1 MKRWQTL
8 LGVAGTASLVT
19 AVAATIAIDV
29 PRRIIWNV
37 SASVPLGLY
46 VTTPAQRL
54 RVGELVAVRPPEKL
68 ATFMA
73 SRHYLGA
80 GVPMLKHVAALP
92 GQSVCRRRLRI
103 RIDGRRVASARLA
116 DSLGRPLPA
125 WRGCHRLT
133 DDEVFLLNA
142 TLSDSFDG
150 RYFGTVSRSTVIGRA
165 VPVWTW
171 QPRKSG

>member
-1 MKRWQTL
+1 MTPWRSL

-19 AVAATIAIDV
+19 AVAATIAVDM
-29 PRRIIWNV
+29 PRRVIWNV

-46 VTTPAQRL
+46 VTTPVHRL

-73 SRHYLGA
+73 SRRYLGA

-103 RIDGRRVASARLA
+103 RIDGRPVASARLA

-142 TLSDSFDG
+142 EVSDSFDG
-150 RYFGTVSRSTVIGRA
+150 RYFGAVPRSKVIARA

-171 QPRKSG
+171 RAR

>member
-19 AVAATIAIDV
+19 AVAATIAVDV

-46 VTTPAQRL
+46 VTTPVQGL
-54 RVGELVAVRPPEKL
+54 RVGELVAVRPPQKL

-80 GVPMLKHVAALP
+80 GVPMLKHIAALP
-92 GQSVCRRRLRI
+92 GQSVCRRRLQI
-103 RIDGRRVASARLA
+103 RIDGRPVTSARLA
-116 DSLGRPLPA
+116 DSRGRPLPG
-125 WRGCHRLT
+125 WRGCHRVT
-133 DDEVFLLNA
+133 DDEVFLLN
-142 TLSDSFDG
+142 TTVSDSFDG
-150 RYFGTVSRSTVIGRA
+150 RYFGAVPRSTVIGRA
-165 VPVWTW
+165 VPIWTW
-171 QPRKSG
+171 RSR